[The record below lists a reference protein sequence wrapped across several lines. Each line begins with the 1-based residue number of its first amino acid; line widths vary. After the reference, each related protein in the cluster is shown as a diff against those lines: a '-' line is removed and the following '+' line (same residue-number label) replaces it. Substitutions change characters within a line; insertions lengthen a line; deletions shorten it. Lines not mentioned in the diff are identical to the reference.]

1 MINKLLK
8 NDIKEN
14 LKLFSDIKVQTEYS
28 NLSKE
33 LSIQYHNYTYSSF
46 YHNLKNCEEKIKKG
60 NTFKLLKL
68 SPYPDEN
75 RYLKEKFDIEK
86 MKLAI
91 ERMKEEEKTMQNKKE
106 HPYTE
111 RSRDS
116 LSFSIYGLLKSKT
129 KIIEEIRKRRE
140 KEKKAVSPG
149 LGRYNPKYKSIEKHS
164 QRVIFSSTNF
174 IKFNKA
180 FNQKLMIKKRKL
192 KEENKILETKIE
204 NMKKKLK
211 AFNYKFRKKE
221 KQKQKEKKEKKEKKE
236 QLLLNLKTEKNENNN
251 NNINEIPHLFHITA
265 VNKKSR
271 NIGNNLYK
279 INTTK
284 NNHCFK
290 FETYT
295 DRKPL
300 IIKTEYKGDNELNKS
315 SSNKSIKK
323 NTYNKKIK
331 QSLSRNFIEKAIE
344 EKKNIPSIGFYRPN
358 YSYVDTKSRD
368 IYFDGKKEA
377 KNNRKYFKLK
387 KILGNYNVNEEYE
400 LFHFLNYKDNKN
412 KNVA

>member
-204 NMKKKLK
+204 NMKK
-211 AFNYKFRKKE
+211 N
-221 KQKQKEKKEKKEKKE
+221 
-236 QLLLNLKTEKNENNN
+236 
-251 NNINEIPHLFHITA
+251 
-265 VNKKSR
+265 
-271 NIGNNLYK
+271 
-279 INTTK
+279 
-284 NNHCFK
+284 
-290 FETYT
+290 
-295 DRKPL
+295 
-300 IIKTEYKGDNELNKS
+300 
-315 SSNKSIKK
+315 
-323 NTYNKKIK
+323 
-331 QSLSRNFIEKAIE
+331 
-344 EKKNIPSIGFYRPN
+344 
-358 YSYVDTKSRD
+358 
-368 IYFDGKKEA
+368 
-377 KNNRKYFKLK
+377 
-387 KILGNYNVNEEYE
+387 
-400 LFHFLNYKDNKN
+400 
-412 KNVA
+412 